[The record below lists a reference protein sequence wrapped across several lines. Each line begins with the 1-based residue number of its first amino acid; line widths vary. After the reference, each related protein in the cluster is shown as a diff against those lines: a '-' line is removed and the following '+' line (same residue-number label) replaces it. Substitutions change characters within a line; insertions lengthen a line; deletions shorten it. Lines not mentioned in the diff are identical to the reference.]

1 MNMTTGHLT
10 GILSRARVLF
20 TVVLAL
26 VVLPW
31 APRPAP
37 AAEFLTGQ
45 LLVAAPR
52 LADPAFR
59 KTVVLVLRHDR
70 GGALGLIV
78 NRQMSR
84 VSLDRLLQSFD
95 FSGRDAAPDPAPA
108 EKGEPTNDVVTVP
121 VFYGG
126 PVEPFLGFTLHSRDV
141 MPENSVPV
149 GDALAYSVGDNAL
162 RALAAGAGPSRVI
175 FLLGY
180 AGWAPRQLENEL
192 KRGDWFV
199 VAGDADLV
207 FSDVPAH
214 TWERAIARFST
225 EL

>member
-1 MNMTTGHLT
+1 MTIGHLKAIFA
-10 GILSRARVLF
+10 GARVLS
-20 TVVLAL
+20 TVGLAL
-26 VVLPW
+26 LVLLW

-45 LLVAAPR
+45 LLVAAPK
-52 LADPAFR
+52 LVDPAFR

-70 GGALGLIV
+70 GGALGLVI
-78 NRQMSR
+78 NRQMAR

-95 FSGRDAAPDPAPA
+95 FSGGDAEPDPPPPGQDQPA
-108 EKGEPTNDVVTVP
+108 DDDVTLP
-121 VFYGG
+121 VFFGG

-141 MPENSVPV
+141 MPEHSVPV
-149 GDALAYSVGDNAL
+149 GDGTAFTLQDDALQALAE
-162 RALAAGAGPSRVI
+162 GAGPNRVI

-180 AGWAPRQLENEL
+180 AGWAPGQLENEL
-192 KRGDWFV
+192 ERGDWFV
-199 VAGDADLV
+199 VAADPDLI
-207 FSDVPAH
+207 FSDTPAL